1 MTAFQLG
8 DRVRHNP
15 TGEGWVLV
23 QVYGSYVVPGGFHPV
38 RSVLASDCTLIA
50 RDDGCTCATSDEQ
63 DACTCTTLVEQ
74 NACTCATSAEQDA
87 CTKSCDAVLL

>member
-1 MTAFQLG
+1 MTTFQPG

-50 RDDGCTCATSDEQ
+50 RDDT
-63 DACTCTTLVEQ
+63 
-74 NACTCATSAEQDA
+74 CTCATSAEQDA
-87 CTKSCDAVLL
+87 CTKCCDAVLL